1 MLIEATLLGI
11 GVLVWKKLGQGHEW
25 TPEHEEMYAAALED
39 LKGEAG
45 VAKLREIAA
54 QCEKNGHHV
63 KAFALRRR
71 ADLRDTPAKVKKERH
86 EVFRRAMRST
96 NIEAMLKVAAGFESI
111 TATQAASEIRQ
122 RVEWLQAQQDRV
134 VPDAPEAQ
142 APPPAE
148 PTQEVRVAEQAP
160 PAPEQAPP
168 AEQAPAPLQAQVEPE
183 PQQEAPTPPPAA
195 KTRVASRPRA
205 RAEGDLQQV
214 RAAARTT
221 PAPPPDVLD
230 VEGVAAPDVPLLNGV
245 NHDEDQEG
253 ASAQS

>member
-1 MLIEATLLGI
+1 
-11 GVLVWKKLGQGHEW
+11 
-25 TPEHEEMYAAALED
+25 
-39 LKGEAG
+39 
-45 VAKLREIAA
+45 
-54 QCEKNGHHV
+54 
-63 KAFALRRR
+63 
-71 ADLRDTPAKVKKERH
+71 
-86 EVFRRAMRST
+86 MRST

-160 PAPEQAPP
+160 PTPEQAPP

-183 PQQEAPTPPPAA
+183 PQQEVPAPPPAA
-195 KTRVASRPRA
+195 KARVASRPRA
-205 RAEGDLQQV
+205 RGEGDLQQV
-214 RAAARTT
+214 RSAARTT

-230 VEGVAAPDVPLLNGV
+230 VEGVATPDVPLLNGV
-245 NHDEDQEG
+245 NHEEHEG
-253 ASAQS
+253 EASAQG

>member
-25 TPEHEEMYAAALED
+25 TPEHEEMYQAALED

-122 RVEWLQAQQDRV
+122 RVEWLQSQQDRV

-148 PTQEVRVAEQAP
+148 PTQEVRVAEQ
-160 PAPEQAPP
+160 PAPTE
-168 AEQAPAPLQAQVEPE
+168 PAPVVEEAPVVQAQAQPE
-183 PQQEAPTPPPAA
+183 PQQEAPAPPPPAA
-195 KTRVASRPRA
+195 KARVASRPRA
-205 RAEGDLQQV
+205 RGEGDLQQV
-214 RAAARTT
+214 RSAARTT

-230 VEGVAAPDVPLLNGV
+230 VEGVATPDVPLLNGV

>member
-25 TPEHEEMYAAALED
+25 TPEHEEMYQAALED

-96 NIEAMLKVAAGFESI
+96 NIEAMLKVAAGFE
-111 TATQAASEIRQ
+111 
-122 RVEWLQAQQDRV
+122 
-134 VPDAPEAQ
+134 
-142 APPPAE
+142 
-148 PTQEVRVAEQAP
+148 
-160 PAPEQAPP
+160 
-168 AEQAPAPLQAQVEPE
+168 
-183 PQQEAPTPPPAA
+183 
-195 KTRVASRPRA
+195 
-205 RAEGDLQQV
+205 
-214 RAAARTT
+214 
-221 PAPPPDVLD
+221 
-230 VEGVAAPDVPLLNGV
+230 
-245 NHDEDQEG
+245 
-253 ASAQS
+253 